1 MIKKI
6 IGKLDENIFV
16 KEENKETESTEA
28 SDVDNLNSLGTNLA
42 EEVTLEPTV
51 ETNEESDDDLDY
63 PMDFFGVMEDTEDVS
78 SILNQNPSSK
88 DSLKLPSLVKNDM
101 VSGLRTKDSKG
112 EPSKSAEGSEKEE
125 LEEEEDIAL
134 YEWCE
139 GFRYQPSVEYI
150 RLKRLHPKQWE
161 GIQITGWIMD
171 LYEAI
176 DEQYLAENWGG
187 GIYKLEAY
195 QLDRG
200 GRTRIKGSKI
210 VEISGIP
217 THFTDENGNPHK
229 LPQNNKYRS
238 NDMLIGRNRGINKFN
253 RSSDRSDRTL
263 SPSSSAVEL
272 LKLTQQNNKDQR
284 DDTKSLEILRMAQN
298 DVQSQMSQTAQMQQ
312 NMYKELIES
321 QRKELERMRLEQEK
335 VISSAQRP
343 LEEALSTVKSQAEKE
358 STSLK
363 DQMLRIEAE
372 YRDRLNSVKDELNKQ
387 QQMFLREKEDL
398 KDSHRTQMELVIKE
412 HREQVNRLK
421 ETAESSTTTNFQ
433 QIRLQMDSLRDN
445 HQNQITNMQNGH
457 QKKLGDL
464 YREMSVLRE
473 DSRNREQS
481 SRTEYNERENKL
493 TKDYYKSQNDARTD
507 YLDRLQAIKDDFEKR
522 EKDRKEENEK
532 SESKL
537 RESIE
542 NKYESKISSLEER
555 LEYLKSNSDDR
566 EKTFLR
572 NYEKREKDV
581 RDFLDASYKSQI
593 SVIVSEKDR
602 LKEEVVSLKEETRSL
617 KEGVN
622 KQSDPIAKLA
632 EIQSFKENLKT
643 FGFLP
648 HEEETSIAIRE
659 PEEKI
664 PDPPKDLIGKI
675 AHYGPSIAQNFL
687 GPVLARV
694 DGATSIANQALDAQ
708 REELKNQSMALNLQ
722 QQQMENEYRERAIVL
737 EEANRQ
743 SVQTNR
749 QTVLSNKVAENRKL
763 LEMRRMERER
773 ESQMNNSVEVLEN
786 NNIKRIRRRRG
797 EVHPELNAGIGN
809 EKTIN
814 TQSVNVEEEELRM
827 PQSAE
832 DDGYAQLADFLEKS
846 MNEKTSSVEVVNK
859 LKTASFLGM
868 IPKGLLE
875 ETVAD
880 SFEIL
885 YENVKQVA
893 LRKNHNKLKSPR
905 GIAFCQEVY
914 NGLKK

>member
-6 IGKLDENIFV
+6 IAKSDENLFV
-16 KEENKETESTEA
+16 EEENKDTENTETTN
-28 SDVDNLNSLGTNLA
+28 VDHLNSLGTNLV

-51 ETNEESDDDLDY
+51 ETNEESDDDLDDN
-63 PMDFFGVMEDTEDVS
+63 MDFFGVMEETEDVS

-101 VSGLRTKDSKG
+101 VSGLRTKNSKD
-112 EPSKSAEGSEKEE
+112 ESSKSTEDSTKEE
-125 LEEEEDIAL
+125 AEEEEDIAL

-253 RSSDRSDRTL
+253 RSSDRTS

-272 LKLTQQNNKDQR
+272 LKLTQQNNKEQR
-284 DDTKSLEILRMAQN
+284 DDTKTLEILRMAQN

-398 KDSHRTQMELVIKE
+398 KDSHRTQMELVLKE
-412 HREQVNRLK
+412 HREQVTRIK
-421 ETAESSTTTNFQ
+421 ETAESSTSTNFQ

-445 HQNQITNMQNGH
+445 HQNQITNMQNDH
-457 QKKLGDL
+457 QKKLSDL
-464 YREMSVLRE
+464 YREMSVLRD
-473 DSRNREQS
+473 DSRNREQTL
-481 SRTEYNERENKL
+481 RTDYNERENKL
-493 TKDYYKSQNDARTD
+493 TKDHYKALNDARTD

-532 SESKL
+532 SETKL

-566 EKTFLR
+566 EKSFLR

-581 RDFLDASYKSQI
+581 RDFLDASYKSQV
-593 SVIVSEKDR
+593 SVVTSERDR
-602 LKEEVVSLKEETRSL
+602 LKEEVASLKEEMKSL

-648 HEEETSIAIRE
+648 NEEETQISIRE
-659 PEEKI
+659 PEEKT
-664 PDPPKDLIGKI
+664 PDPPKDFLGKI

-694 DGATSIANQALDAQ
+694 DGATNIANQALDAQ

-722 QQQMENEYRERAIVL
+722 QQQMEHEYRERAMVL

-743 SVQTNR
+743 AVQTNR
-749 QTVLSNKVAENRKL
+749 QAMLSNRVAENRRI

-773 ESQMNNSVEVLEN
+773 ESQANNSVENLEN
-786 NNIKRIRRRRG
+786 NNIKRIRRRRS
-797 EVHPELNAGIGN
+797 EVGTELNTDIENAQVV
-809 EKTIN
+809 N
-814 TQSVNVEEEELRM
+814 TQAVNIEAQELEM
-827 PQSAE
+827 PQNTG
-832 DDGYAQLADFLEKS
+832 DDGYTQLADFLEKS
-846 MNEKTSSVEVVNK
+846 MNEKTSSGEVVNK

-880 SFEIL
+880 SFENL

-893 LRKNHNKLKSPR
+893 LRKNYNKINSPR